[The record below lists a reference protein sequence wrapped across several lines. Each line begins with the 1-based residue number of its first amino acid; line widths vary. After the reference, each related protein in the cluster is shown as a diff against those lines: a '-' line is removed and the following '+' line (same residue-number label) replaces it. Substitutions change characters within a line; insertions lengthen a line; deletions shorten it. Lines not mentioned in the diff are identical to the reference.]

1 MSRLRGLP
9 RSTTEQVGFGGC
21 LMEGFKD
28 LTYVNNKIIIS
39 KDGRSTLVDL
49 KVVQI
54 LIIS

>member
-1 MSRLRGLP
+1 
-9 RSTTEQVGFGGC
+9 
-21 LMEGFKD
+21 MEGFKD

-54 LIIS
+54 LVIT